1 MTDREPRRGASRAE
15 IDGALRR
22 AGGNRAEAARLLG
35 VGRATLYRWLDAQA
49 IDGGEGASPIGGRYE
64 LLRPLGSGGQATVFL
79 VRDRAA
85 AGRGEP
91 AERALKLLHAEAGE
105 PDEVERLRGEFR
117 ALAALRHPG
126 LVRVFD
132 FGVDETS
139 RRPYLV
145 MEVVPG
151 APFLQAAAERPV
163 GWVLAALAAALR
175 AVAHLHRRGI
185 VHRDL
190 KPENVLVAP
199 GSSLQRPGRVT
210 VMDLGLSERLA
221 GPQLGAG
228 GTLRYAAPELLA
240 GERASA
246 RSDVFALGVTLAAAL
261 EGRTAEQ
268 PAGLDALVARM
279 TADDPAARCADAAVA
294 LEELERI
301 AGPLPDAEAAPAGA
315 AVAFVGRARELAEAL
330 ARLEPRPESAT
341 PPFLLVAGDA
351 GVGKSRL
358 LETALDELRAQGHA
372 VARGACRPG
381 GEHSLDPVVEILA
394 EVLGGADGSGQTPGD
409 TLARRHR
416 AALAAVAPALVKP
429 EPGAAPPE
437 RRAALAA
444 LAELVT
450 EAAAAR
456 PLVVALEDLHDADPF
471 VLDLLAAIAR
481 RARGAALRVAA
492 TARLSEDRPAF
503 AAAARALEAEGLF
516 SALLLGPL
524 APDEVAALAAEI
536 VGPARAALVS
546 ERVHALTSGNAF
558 FTETVLRDL
567 AERSPG
573 AADALALPPSRQAA
587 LAESIARSGPA
598 GIALLEAL
606 AAAGAPAGDAELAR
620 AVALAADGDAA
631 AGAAAGD
638 AAGTAAADAIPA
650 LLARRMLVRRD
661 DGRLEP
667 AHATLR
673 DALLEAAGSARA
685 RALHRAWAE
694 LAAADPARA
703 VERAGHLLAAGEV
716 AGHEPALLAA
726 ADALERSWRPG
737 AAIPFLEAVLAVP
750 AAGMDA
756 ARTRLALFA
765 RLERAWH
772 AIRNDLRAIDL
783 CRDWAAAARALGDA
797 AAESRAAGLLAARL
811 RGLHRFAEAREAA
824 GRAVELA
831 RGSGDPAALAL
842 ALKILASVQLTAW
855 DHDAALETMERALAL
870 FRDEAA
876 AGRAGSREVAVC
888 LNDIALL
895 RALGGRTH
903 AALAALDEARTAFRA
918 LGDRVWAANLHVNE
932 ALVRTFLGDLEGAA
946 ARLEQTLAEIPAL
959 GAAVPLELALEN
971 LGLIQLRLGRY
982 EAALATGRRLLD
994 EATRFDRG
1002 AYRVSGLLIAGEALC
1017 WTDDREAAREHD
1029 RLALAL
1035 AEALG
1040 EGAQRQFARLAAARD
1055 RRLDRQLD
1063 AAREAAAAALEEAA
1077 RTGNLRVQALAAL
1090 ERARIAL
1097 DEEDAGQA
1105 LEWLDRAEVALAV
1118 PREDGPATRA
1128 ALLYERARAR
1138 RLAGQPGLARA
1149 DTEESIGLARRS
1161 GMAELEL
1168 RALAVLAGLFAE
1180 RGDDAAADEAL
1191 AHAVALADALAAR
1204 YADPARRARFLGRPD
1219 LLALRDAAVR
1229 RGAQQPAGR
1238 AAAPAGRAR
1247 GLDPLGALYEVAQ
1260 AVAEEGD
1267 LAPLFQRIVALAVE
1281 QAGAERGLLLL
1292 RSTDGGALEPVAA
1305 EGVEERTAHDAV
1317 RISKSV
1323 LARADEGHAILARDA
1338 RSHPELSGAQSVAL
1352 FDIRSVM
1359 CVPLRLGREVLG
1371 TLYVD
1376 TRGAHAA
1383 FSEADLRF
1391 LEALAAQAAVALG
1404 YGRLVGRLSLERE
1417 ALRQAADAARGFGE
1431 LIGRS
1436 AAMRGVFETLAKVAP
1451 TSLPVIVTG
1460 ESGTGKELV
1469 ARALHEASPRRAH
1482 AFLTENCA
1490 AIPETLLES
1499 VLFGH
1504 ARGAFTGA
1512 DAPRRGLFEL
1522 ADGGTL
1528 VLDEIGDM
1536 SPALQAKLLRVLQ
1549 ERAFRPLGSER
1560 LVRAD
1565 VRVVGSTHR
1574 DLETLMRDGVFRQD
1588 LYFRLNGITVEL
1600 PPLRARREDVPL
1612 LARHFLQREAKAA
1625 GLPAPPTLEPS
1636 ALRALAAF
1644 DWPGNVRQ
1652 LEHAMRRL
1660 LIFADGGRITRDTL
1674 AADPELAAAAGSAG
1688 ARLGT
1693 GAGRDLGAGPEP
1705 GPPAAAAI
1713 SEREIRDALAA
1724 TGGNRKAAA
1733 ARLGMPRAT
1742 FYRRLKE
1749 LGIG

>member
-1 MTDREPRRGASRAE
+1 MPEKEPRRGASRAE
-15 IDGALRR
+15 IESALRR
-22 AGGNRAEAARLLG
+22 AGGNRVEAARALG
-35 VGRATLYRWLDAQA
+35 VGRATLYRWLESHA
-49 IDGGEGASPIGGRYE
+49 IEGADGSSLVGGRYE
-64 LLRPLGSGGQATVFL
+64 LLRPLGSGGQASVFL

-91 AERALKLLHAEAGE
+91 AERALKLLHARAGD
-105 PDEVERLRGEFR
+105 PQDVERLRAEYR
-117 ALAALRHPG
+117 ALAGLRHPG

-132 FGVDETS
+132 FGVDEDTQ
-139 RRPYLV
+139 RPFLV

-151 APFLQAAAERPV
+151 APFAAAAAGRPTP
-163 GWVLAALAAALR
+163 WVLAALAAALR

-199 GSSLQRPGRVT
+199 GSAPHRPGRVT
-210 VMDLGLSERLA
+210 VMDLGLSEVLS

-228 GTLRYAAPELLA
+228 GTLLYAAPELLA

-246 RSDVFALGVTLAAAL
+246 RSDVFALGVTLERAL
-261 EGRTAEQ
+261 AER
-268 PAGLDALVARM
+268 PDSRPEGLDAFLARM
-279 TADDPAARCADAAVA
+279 TAADPATRFADAAVA

-301 AGPLPDAEAAPAGA
+301 AGPLPDSEAAGPGS
-315 AVAFVGRARELAEAL
+315 VAFVGRVHELAEAL
-330 ARLEPRPESAT
+330 ARLDPLLETTA

-358 LETALDELRAQGHA
+358 LEAALDELRARGHA
-372 VARGACRPG
+372 VVRGTCRPG
-381 GEHSLDPVVEILA
+381 GEHSLDPLVEILA
-394 EVLGGADGSGQTPGD
+394 ELLGGADGSGTSAGD
-409 TLARRHR
+409 ELVRRYR
-416 AALAAVAPALVKP
+416 AALAAVAPALVAP
-429 EPGAAPPE
+429 ARDEPPPD

-444 LAELVT
+444 IAELAL
-450 EAAAAR
+450 EAARAR
-456 PLVVALEDLHDADPF
+456 PVVLAFEDLHDADPF
-471 VLDLLAAIAR
+471 VLDLVAALAR
-481 RARGAALRVAA
+481 RARGVPLRIAAS
-492 TARLSEDRPAF
+492 ARPGEDRPAF
-503 AAAARALEAEGLF
+503 AATARALEAERLF
-516 SALLLGPL
+516 AALLLGPL
-524 APDEVAALAAEI
+524 APEEVAALAAEI
-536 VGPARAALVS
+536 VGPARAALLA
-546 ERVHALTSGNAF
+546 ERVHALTAGNAF
-558 FTETVLRDL
+558 FAETVLRDL
-567 AERSPG
+567 AERAG
-573 AADALALPPSRQAA
+573 GDGDALPLPASRQAA
-587 LAESIARSGPA
+587 LAESIARSGPD
-598 GIALLEAL
+598 GTALLEAL
-606 AAAGAPAGDAELAR
+606 AVAGAPATDPELAR
-620 AVALAADGDAA
+620 V
-631 AGAAAGD
+631 
-638 AAGTAAADAIPA
+638 AGTAAADAVPA

-661 DGRLEP
+661 DGRLDL

-673 DALLEAAGSARA
+673 EALLEAAGAERRS
-685 RALHRAWAE
+685 ALHRSWAA
-694 LAAADPARA
+694 LVANDPSRI
-703 VERAGHLLAAGEV
+703 VERAGHLLAAGGG
-716 AGHEPALLAA
+716 ADHEDALLAA

-737 AAIPFLEAVLAVP
+737 AAIPFLEAVLAASPDAGPGASLAAAP
-750 AAGMDA
+750 A
-756 ARTRLALFA
+756 RLALYA

-772 AIRNDLRAIDL
+772 AIRNDARAIDL
-783 CRDWAAAARALGDA
+783 CRAWADAARALGDGA
-797 AAESRAAGLLAARL
+797 SESRALGLLAARL
-811 RGLHRFAEAREAA
+811 RGLARFDEARAA
-824 GRAVELA
+824 AESAVALA
-831 RGSGDPAALAL
+831 RGSSDPAALAL

-855 DHDAALETMERALAL
+855 NHEAALATMEQALAL
-870 FRDEAA
+870 FREAGG
-876 AGRAGSREVAVC
+876 AGRAGAGGTVLSREVAIC

-895 RALGGRTH
+895 RALGGRTQ
-903 AALAALDEARTAFRA
+903 AALEALDEARATFRG
-918 LGDRVWAANLHVNE
+918 LDDHVWAANLHVNE

-946 ARLEQTLAEIPAL
+946 ARLVETLAEIPAL

-971 LGLIQLRLGRY
+971 LGLVQLRLGRY

-994 EATRFDRG
+994 EATRFDRR
-1002 AYRVSGLLIAGEALC
+1002 AYRVSGLLISGEALF
-1017 WTDDREAAREHD
+1017 WTDEREAAREHD
-1029 RLALAL
+1029 RLALSL

-1040 EGAQRQFARLAAARD
+1040 EQAQLQFARLAVARD
-1055 RRLDRQLD
+1055 RRADRQLD
-1063 AAREAAAAALEEAA
+1063 GAREAADAALADAA
-1077 RTGNLRVQALAAL
+1077 RTGNLRIRALAAL

-1097 DEEDAGQA
+1097 DEEDAPGA
-1105 LEWLDRAEVALAV
+1105 LAWLDRAEVALAV

-1128 ALLYERARAR
+1128 ALLYERSRAR
-1138 RLAGQPGLARA
+1138 RMARQPDLARA
-1149 DTEESIGLARRS
+1149 DAEEAIGLARRS
-1161 GMAELEL
+1161 GMVELEL

-1180 RGDDAAADEAL
+1180 RGDEAAADEAL
-1191 AHAVALADALAAR
+1191 AHAVALADALAAG

-1247 GLDPLGALYEVAQ
+1247 GLDPLAALYEVAQ

-1267 LAPLFQRIVALAVE
+1267 LAPLFRRILALAVE

-1317 RISKSV
+1317 QISKSV

-1338 RSHPELSGAQSVAL
+1338 RSHPELSGAESVAL

-1359 CVPLRLGREVLG
+1359 CVPLRLGHEVLG

-1436 AAMRGVFETLAKVAP
+1436 AAMRRVFETLAKVAP

-1469 ARALHEASPRRAH
+1469 ARALHESSPRRAH
-1482 AFLTENCA
+1482 PFLTENCA

-1536 SPALQAKLLRVLQ
+1536 SPALQGKLLRVLQ

-1574 DLETLMRDGVFRQD
+1574 DLESLMRDGVFRQD

-1612 LARHFLQREAKAA
+1612 LARHFLAREGKAA
-1625 GLPAPPTLEPS
+1625 GLPAAPTLEPS
-1636 ALRALAAF
+1636 ALRVLVAF

-1660 LIFADGGRITRDTL
+1660 LIFADGGRITRETL
-1674 AADPELAAAAGSAG
+1674 AADPELAAAVGPAA
-1688 ARLGT
+1688 
-1693 GAGRDLGAGPEP
+1693 AGRDSGTGPGPER
-1705 GPPAAAAI
+1705 PAAAAI
-1713 SEREIRDALAA
+1713 SEQEIGDALAA

-1749 LGIG
+1749 LGIP